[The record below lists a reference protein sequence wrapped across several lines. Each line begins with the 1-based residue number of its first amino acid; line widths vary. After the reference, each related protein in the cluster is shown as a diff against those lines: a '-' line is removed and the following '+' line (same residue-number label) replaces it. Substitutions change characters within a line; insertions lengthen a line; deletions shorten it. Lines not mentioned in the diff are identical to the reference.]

1 MRIQVGGLNRLRLGT
16 STVGYIAT
24 ISIVLILR
32 LLDHYPLTRERF
44 GTTVKY
50 GMGPI
55 TVWSMLNGITK
66 IADLSIHYGTGKVM
80 AVSFIRS
87 GAKVSIGAPKFGTL

>member
-24 ISIVLILR
+24 ISTVLILR
-32 LLDHYPLTRERF
+32 LLDHYPLTRERV
-44 GTTVKY
+44 GNIQTY

-55 TVWSMLNGITK
+55 TVWSTLSGTIK
-66 IADLSIHYGTGKVM
+66 QKHLSIHYGTENMM

-87 GAKVSIGAPKFGTL
+87 GAKVSIGAPKFGTH